1 MSATPPTVWMD
12 GDVLPMTEAVAP
24 LLAHGLHYGT
34 GVFEGIR
41 VYETDRG
48 PAVFR
53 LDEHMQRLARG
64 AELLGMPVDVDAMA
78 AGIHPLLRRNRLTS
92 AYVRPLAFYS
102 GGGLGLDLGPLSATQ
117 TVAVL
122 PWKSHLGEAAAEQGV
137 SLRTS
142 PYRRI
147 SAGALPPLKL
157 TGTYANA
164 CVAKLDAVRHGYQE
178 ALFVDEDGFVVEATG
193 ENVFL
198 VQDGQ
203 VVAVEHP
210 DALAGITRDTVATL
224 AGAERRR
231 VTLEE
236 LLQADEVFLT
246 GTSAEVAP
254 VTRLHGRGEMAIG
267 PVTRELRQTYQDVVH
282 GRSHEAE
289 AWLTWG

>member
-92 AYVRPLAFYS
+92 AYVRPLAFYC

-254 VTRLHGRGEMAIG
+254 VTCLEGRGDLPIG
-267 PVTRELRQTYQDVVH
+267 PVTRALRACYQDVVH
-282 GRSHEAE
+282 GRTSDADR
-289 AWLTWG
+289 WLTRL